1 MCRRVDGGQGK
12 ISRRLQVV
20 LIFLL
25 HRHCDIRIR
34 GESDLVAL
42 HTSDEALVDE
52 MMVAF
57 VGALAAIPLRQ
68 LDAPA
73 FDPVH
78 RANMDPIG
86 ADHFHMFLDFHFR
99 PPCAQTKGP
108 IGADIYAAFS
118 SVNGSSPSA
127 KAPHG
132 RHHRIS
138 CGH

>member
-1 MCRRVDGGQGK
+1 MAVGSKPPMCRLVDVGQRK

-34 GESDLVAL
+34 GEPDLVAL
-42 HTSDEALVDE
+42 QTSDEALVDE

-73 FDPVH
+73 FDLVH
-78 RANMDPIG
+78 RANMDPVG

-99 PPCAQTKGP
+99 PPLRTNKRPYWGAFGEGVP
-108 IGADIYAAFS
+108 IY
-118 SVNGSSPSA
+118 
-127 KAPHG
+127 
-132 RHHRIS
+132 
-138 CGH
+138 

>member
-1 MCRRVDGGQGK
+1 MTASIAVATAPSSAINSSDVRALNGCRIETSYVQTSLTSVRGE

-57 VGALAAIPLRQ
+57 MGALAAIPLRQ

-73 FDPVH
+73 FDLVH

-86 ADHFHMFLDFHFR
+86 GSL
-99 PPCAQTKGP
+99 P
-108 IGADIYAAFS
+108 YA
-118 SVNGSSPSA
+118 P
-127 KAPHG
+127 
-132 RHHRIS
+132 
-138 CGH
+138 